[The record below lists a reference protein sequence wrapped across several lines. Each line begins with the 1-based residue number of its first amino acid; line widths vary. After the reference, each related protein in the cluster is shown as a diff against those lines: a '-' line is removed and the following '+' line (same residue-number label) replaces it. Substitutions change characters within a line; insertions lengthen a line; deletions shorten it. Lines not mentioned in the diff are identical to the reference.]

1 MKDLRSIIVSKYL
14 EETAQRF
21 YWKIKN
27 SKNFIQQNGNHIL
40 LIFSQNQIYNFYL
53 KQIIVIKILPR
64 PRSQRNYLN
73 MVKGEKAVHFNK

>member
-1 MKDLRSIIVSKYL
+1 MLQEFNGPHVVDIIYAQFYMKDLRLITVSKFL

-40 LIFSQNQIYNFYL
+40 QIFSQNQIYNFYK
-53 KQIIVIKILPR
+53 KQIKVI
-64 PRSQRNYLN
+64 
-73 MVKGEKAVHFNK
+73 